1 MITKDLLRSKVNR
14 SQPAGTGAER
24 ATVYATRSDFC
35 RIFMEDMD
43 GLYLLSLLLTADH
56 EKAEQCFVVGL
67 EDCVQGNPVF
77 KEWAHSWSRRTI
89 IKNAIRMISP
99 VPNLARST
107 SEITS
112 NQVEGASEENAS
124 IAAVFRL
131 EPFERFVYVMAV
143 LEGYSNQECALF
155 LNCTRQ
161 DVITLRTRAL
171 QHLALAD
178 VRLITPVAPN
188 TEGFKN
194 EQFLSLIGAA

>member
-1 MITKDLLRSKVNR
+1 MITKDLLRSKWNR

-43 GLYLLSLLLTADH
+43 GVYLLSLLLTADY

-77 KEWAHSWSRRTI
+77 KEWVRSWSRRTI

-99 VPNLARST
+99 VPNQVRST
-107 SEITS
+107 AEIIS
-112 NQVEGASEENAS
+112 NQVEGASEANAA

-131 EPFERFVYVMAV
+131 EPFERFVFVMAV
-143 LEGYSNQECALF
+143 LEGYSNQECAIL

-178 VRLITPVAPN
+178 VRLITRLTPS
-188 TEGFKN
+188 GLKN
-194 EQFLSLIGAA
+194 EQFLSLVGAA

>member
-1 MITKDLLRSKVNR
+1 MITKDPLRSKVNR

-24 ATVYATRSDFC
+24 ATVHATPSDFC

-56 EKAEQCFVVGL
+56 DKAEQCFVVGL

-77 KEWAHSWSRRTI
+77 EEWAHSWSRRTI
-89 IKNAIRMISP
+89 IKNAIRMI
-99 VPNLARST
+99 NQARST
-107 SEITS
+107 PETTS
-112 NQVEGASEENAS
+112 NQVEVASEENAS

-131 EPFERFVYVMAV
+131 EPFERFVFVMAV
-143 LEGYSNQECALF
+143 LEGYSNQECAIL

-178 VRLITPVAPN
+178 VRLITRLTPS
-188 TEGFKN
+188 GLKN
-194 EQFLSLIGAA
+194 EQFLSLVGAA

>member
-1 MITKDLLRSKVNR
+1 MITKDPLRSKVNR

-24 ATVYATRSDFC
+24 ATVHATPSDFC

-56 EKAEQCFVVGL
+56 DKAEQCFVVGL

-77 KEWAHSWSRRTI
+77 KEWVRSWSRRTI

-99 VPNLARST
+99 VPNQVRST
-107 SEITS
+107 AEIIS
-112 NQVEGASEENAS
+112 NQVEGASEANAA

-131 EPFERFVYVMAV
+131 EPFERFVFVMAV
-143 LEGYSNQECALF
+143 LEGYSNQECAIL

-178 VRLITPVAPN
+178 VRLITRLTPS
-188 TEGFKN
+188 GLKN
-194 EQFLSLIGAA
+194 EQFLSLVGAA

>member
-1 MITKDLLRSKVNR
+1 MIMKDLLRSKVNR
-14 SQPAGTGAER
+14 SQLAGTGTKR
-24 ATVYATRSDFC
+24 ASVYATRSDFC

-43 GLYLLSLLLTADH
+43 GLYLLLLLLTADH
-56 EKAEQCFVVGL
+56 DKAEQCFVVGL

-89 IKNAIRMISP
+89 IKHAIRMISP
-99 VPNLARST
+99 VPNQARST

-112 NQVEGASEENAS
+112 NEVEGASEANAS
-124 IAAVFRL
+124 MAAVFRL
-131 EPFERFVYVMAV
+131 EPFERFVFVMAV
-143 LEGYSNQECALF
+143 LEGYSNQECALL
-155 LNCTRQ
+155 LNCMRQ
-161 DVITLRTRAL
+161 DVVTLRARAL

>member
-1 MITKDLLRSKVNR
+1 MITKDLLPSKVNR
-14 SQPAGTGAER
+14 SQPAGTGTKR
-24 ATVYATRSDFC
+24 ASVYATRSDFC

-131 EPFERFVYVMAV
+131 EPFERFVFVMSV
-143 LEGYSNQECALF
+143 LEGRSNQECAIL
-155 LNCTRQ
+155 LKCTRQ

-178 VRLITPVAPN
+178 VRLITRVTPRGD
-188 TEGFKN
+188 GFKN
-194 EQFLSLIGAA
+194 EHFSLIGAA

>member
-1 MITKDLLRSKVNR
+1 MITKDLLRSKANR
-14 SQPAGTGAER
+14 SQPSGTGAKR
-24 ATVYATRSDFC
+24 ATVYATHSDFC
-35 RIFMEDMD
+35 GIFMEDMD
-43 GLYLLSLLLTADH
+43 GLYLLALLLTADH

-67 EDCVQGNPVF
+67 KDCVEGNPVF

-99 VPNLARST
+99 VPDQARST
-107 SEITS
+107 PEITF
-112 NQVEGASEENAS
+112 NHPEGASEANAS
-124 IAAVFRL
+124 IAAVVRL
-131 EPFERFVYVMAV
+131 EPFERFVFVMSV
-143 LEGYSNQECALF
+143 LEGRSNQECAIL

-178 VRLITPVAPN
+178 VRLITPVAPS
-188 TEGFKN
+188 GLKN

>member
-14 SQPAGTGAER
+14 SQPAGTGANR

-99 VPNLARST
+99 VPDQARST
-107 SEITS
+107 PEITS
-112 NQVEGASEENAS
+112 NHLEGASEANAS
-124 IAAVFRL
+124 IAAVVRL
-131 EPFERFVYVMAV
+131 EPFERFVFVMSV
-143 LEGYSNQECALF
+143 LEGRSNQECAIL
-155 LNCTRQ
+155 LNCTKQ
-161 DVITLRTRAL
+161 DIAIAQARAL
-171 QHLALAD
+171 QHAALVD
-178 VRLITPVAPN
+178 VNSIAPVMRGSERASAAH
-188 TEGFKN
+188 
-194 EQFLSLIGAA
+194 FLEPAQVA